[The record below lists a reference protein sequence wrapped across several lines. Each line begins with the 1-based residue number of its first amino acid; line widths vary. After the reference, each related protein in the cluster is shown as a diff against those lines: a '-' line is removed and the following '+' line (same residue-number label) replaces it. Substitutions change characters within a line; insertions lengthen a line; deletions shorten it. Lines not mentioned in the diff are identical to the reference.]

1 MTPKS
6 KAYRKYGQVLGE
18 LKRFRIDHAS
28 RPEVAKQN
36 MRHFR
41 REARVCCWE
50 TELVNTY
57 DALIRDAWIKRGL
70 IKQCN

>member
-6 KAYRKYGQVLGE
+6 KAYRKYGQALGE

-57 DALIRDAWIKRGL
+57 DALIRDAWTKRGL
-70 IKQCN
+70 LKQYN

>member
-6 KAYRKYGQVLGE
+6 KEYRKYGQALGE

-28 RPEVAKQN
+28 RPEVAKQS
-36 MRHFR
+36 MRHFW
-41 REARVCCWE
+41 RESRVCCWE

-57 DALIRDAWIKRGL
+57 DGLVRDAWEKRGL
-70 IKQCN
+70 IKQYN

>member
-6 KAYRKYGQVLGE
+6 KAYRKYGQALGE

-41 REARVCCWE
+41 REARDME
-50 TELVNTY
+50 
-57 DALIRDAWIKRGL
+57 K
-70 IKQCN
+70 

>member
-6 KAYRKYGQVLGE
+6 KAYRKYGQTLGE

-36 MRHFR
+36 MRHFW
-41 REARVCCWE
+41 RESRVCCQE